1 MLPEEM
7 VELESWCEREE
18 EGLLMDKERE
28 SSYGGVFV
36 VGKNKGDCRQ
46 LQ

>member
-7 VELESWCEREE
+7 VESESWCEREE
-18 EGLLMDKERE
+18 ECLLMDEERE

-36 VGKNKGDCRQ
+36 VGKSKGNCRQ